1 MHDEVRVQCSMHLR
15 RSIDAVTK
23 SLSAG
28 VLDGKGKVDL
38 VALPRRRATFEAI
51 EAIQDQIR
59 RGNLRPGECLPSER
73 ELSEALG
80 VSRPT
85 VREAVQALAAM
96 NILDVRHG
104 SGTFVAS
111 LNIGEVLMPLRFAL
125 ELTMPAFDH
134 LFEVRVQLE
143 PLAAELA
150 AKRATKEQLRGIQ
163 AALTRLN
170 KRGHTTEER
179 VDLDIALHSQ
189 IVAASQNDLLITLIG
204 SLEVL
209 ARRSRQL
216 TIAVPGVA
224 ARARKEH
231 GEIVDAIV
239 ARQPAV
245 AREAMSAHLTAVHQL
260 AEAHRAHPVSKAEGR
275 SPRGGAQG
283 PTFKMID
290 R

>member
-1 MHDEVRVQCSMHLR
+1 MRKSQSA
-15 RSIDAVTK
+15 AVLE
-23 SLSAG
+23 S
-28 VLDGKGKVDL
+28 KGRTDL
-38 VALPRRRATFEAI
+38 VALPRRRATFDAI

-59 RGNLRPGECLPSER
+59 RGNLRPGQCLPSER

-125 ELTMPAFDH
+125 ELTTPAFDH
-134 LFEVRVQLE
+134 LYEVRVQLE

-150 AKRATKEQLRGIQ
+150 AKRATKEQVKSDPNTPSI
-163 AALTRLN
+163 ASN
-170 KRGHTTEER
+170 KRGLTTEER
-179 VDLDIALHSQ
+179 VELDIELHSL
-189 IVAASQNDLLITLIG
+189 IIAASRNDLLITLIK

-224 ARARKEH
+224 ARARKGH
-231 GEIVDAIV
+231 GELVDAI
-239 ARQPAV
+239 AAKKPAA
-245 AREAMSAHLTAVHQL
+245 AREAMAAHLTSVYQL
-260 AEAHRAHPVSKAEGR
+260 AEEHRAHATPKAKGR
-275 SPRGGAQG
+275 SQKGAAQR
-283 PTFKMID
+283 PTFKTID

>member
-1 MHDEVRVQCSMHLR
+1 MENDLP
-15 RSIDAVTK
+15 VTK
-23 SLSAG
+23 SLT
-28 VLDGKGKVDL
+28 VEILDGKGQMDL
-38 VALPRRRATFEAI
+38 VALPRRRATFDAI

-59 RGNLRPGECLPSER
+59 RGNLRPGQCLPSER

-96 NILDVRHG
+96 KILDVRHG
-104 SGTFVAS
+104 AGTFVAS
-111 LNIGEVLMPLRFAL
+111 LNIGEVLTPLRFAL
-125 ELTMPAFDH
+125 ELTTPAFDH

-150 AKRATKEQLRGIQ
+150 AKRATKEQVKAIQ
-163 AALTRLN
+163 EALNCLN

-179 VDLDIALHSQ
+179 VEFDIELHSA
-189 IVAASQNDLLITLIG
+189 IVAASQNELLITLIK

-216 TIAVPGVA
+216 TILVPGVA
-224 ARARKEH
+224 ARRRKEH
-231 GEIVDAIV
+231 DEIVDAIV
-239 ARQPAV
+239 ARKPAA
-245 AREAMSAHLTAVHQL
+245 AREAMAAHLTAVHQL
-260 AEAHRAHPVSKAEGR
+260 AEKHRAHAGSNPKHRRPQAGR
-275 SPRGGAQG
+275 AHGL
-283 PTFKMID
+283 TFKMIA

>member
-1 MHDEVRVQCSMHLR
+1 
-15 RSIDAVTK
+15 VTK

-28 VLDGKGKVDL
+28 APDGKGQIDL
-38 VALPRRRATFEAI
+38 VALPRRRATFDAI

-59 RGNLRPGECLPSER
+59 RGNLRPGQCLPSER

-125 ELTMPAFDH
+125 ELTTPAFDH

-150 AKRATKEQLRGIQ
+150 AKRATKEQLKAIQ
-163 AALTRLN
+163 ASLTRLN

-179 VDLDIALHSQ
+179 VELDIELHSL
-189 IVAASQNDLLITLIG
+189 IVAASQNELLITLIK

-239 ARQPAV
+239 ARKPAA
-245 AREAMSAHLTAVHQL
+245 AREAMAAHLTAVHQL
-260 AEAHRAHPVSKAEGR
+260 AEEHRAHAASKAEGR
-275 SPRGGAQG
+275 SQGRGAQG
-283 PTFKMID
+283 PTFKTIATAESICVPARLASAPTD
-290 R
+290 

>member
-1 MHDEVRVQCSMHLR
+1 M
-15 RSIDAVTK
+15 
-23 SLSAG
+23 
-28 VLDGKGKVDL
+28 DL
-38 VALPRRRATFEAI
+38 VALPRRRATFDAI

-59 RGNLRPGECLPSER
+59 RGNLRPGQCLPSER
-73 ELSEALG
+73 DLSEALG

-104 SGTFVAS
+104 SGTFVSS
-111 LNIGEVLMPLRFAL
+111 LSIGKVLMPLRFAL
-125 ELTMPAFDH
+125 ELTTPAFDH

-150 AKRATKEQLRGIQ
+150 ARRATKEQLKAIQ
-163 AALTRLN
+163 DALNGLN
-170 KRGHTTEER
+170 KRGHTSQER
-179 VDLDIALHSQ
+179 VERDIELHSA
-189 IVAASQNDLLITLIG
+189 IVAASQNELLITLIK

-224 ARARKEH
+224 ARRRKEH
-231 GEIVDAIV
+231 DEIVNAIV
-239 ARQPAV
+239 ARKPAA
-245 AREAMSAHLTAVHQL
+245 AREAMAAHLTAVHQL
-260 AEAHRAHPVSKAEGR
+260 AEKHRAHTNSKTRRGPPQGGR
-275 SPRGGAQG
+275 AHG
-283 PTFKMID
+283 PAFKMID

>member
-1 MHDEVRVQCSMHLR
+1 M
-15 RSIDAVTK
+15 TK

-28 VLDGKGKVDL
+28 TLDGKGRIDL
-38 VALPRRRATFEAI
+38 VALPRRRATFDAI

-59 RGNLRPGECLPSER
+59 RGNLRPGQSLPSER

-125 ELTMPAFDH
+125 ELTTPAFDH
-134 LFEVRVQLE
+134 LYEVRVQLE

-150 AKRATKEQLRGIQ
+150 AKRATKEQLKAIQ
-163 AALTRLN
+163 AALARLN
-170 KRGHTTEER
+170 KRGRTTEER
-179 VDLDIALHSQ
+179 VELDIELHSL
-189 IVAASQNDLLITLIG
+189 IVAASQNELLITLVK

-224 ARARKEH
+224 ARARKMH
-231 GEIVDAIV
+231 GELVDAIV
-239 ARQPAV
+239 ARKPAA
-245 AREAMSAHLTAVHQL
+245 AREAMAAHLTVVHQL
-260 AEAHRAHPVSKAEGR
+260 AEELRAHAASKAEGR
-275 SPRGGAQG
+275 SRGRGAQS
-283 PTFKMID
+283 PTFKTID

>member
-1 MHDEVRVQCSMHLR
+1 MHAR
-15 RSIDAVTK
+15 RTIVAVTK
-23 SLSAG
+23 SLSAE
-28 VLDGKGKVDL
+28 VLDGKGQVDL
-38 VALPRRRATFEAI
+38 VALPRRRATFDAI

-59 RGNLRPGECLPSER
+59 RGNLRPGQCLPSER
-73 ELSEALG
+73 DLSEALG

-125 ELTMPAFDH
+125 ELTTPAFDH

-150 AKRATKEQLRGIQ
+150 AQRATKEQIKAIQ
-163 AALTRLN
+163 TALKHVN
-170 KRGHTTEER
+170 KRGNTTEQR
-179 VDLDIALHSQ
+179 VELDIALHSA
-189 IVAASQNDLLITLIG
+189 IVAASQNELLITLVK

-239 ARQPAV
+239 GREPAA
-245 AREAMSAHLTAVHQL
+245 AREAMAAHLTAVHQL
-260 AEAHRAHPVSKAEGR
+260 AEEHRAHATSKAEGR
-275 SPRGGAQG
+275 LQQRSTQPA
-283 PTFKMID
+283 TFKTID